1 MGFCRLAAAMT
12 VLFASAAACA
22 SADKT
27 FERQVPAEAHGV
39 VDISNVSGT
48 VVVSGWD
55 RPEVSV
61 RAELG
66 EGVERVDVST
76 DHGRT
81 TVKVVL
87 PHSGHGGEADLHVQI
102 PKDSELAVS
111 AVSADVATAGVTGA
125 QRLNTVSGDITA
137 ELGGS
142 DLELKS
148 VSGNVKLKGHGQPA
162 RLHVSTVS
170 GDGAGHLRLKTMSG
184 DVQLCDR
191 K

>member
-1 MGFCRLAAAMT
+1 MGFSRLAAAMT

-22 SADKT
+22 SGDKT

-39 VDISNVSGT
+39 VDISNVNGT

-61 RAELG
+61 RAELS

-87 PHSGHGGEADLHVQI
+87 PHSGHGGDADLHVQAQVG
-102 PKDSELAVS
+102 LA
-111 AVSADVATAGVTGA
+111 AVPREIGRA
-125 QRLNTVSGDITA
+125 
-137 ELGGS
+137 
-142 DLELKS
+142 
-148 VSGNVKLKGHGQPA
+148 
-162 RLHVSTVS
+162 HV
-170 GDGAGHLRLKTMSG
+170 
-184 DVQLCDR
+184 
-191 K
+191 